1 MKPTVKTTIFLVALL
16 GAVFVSV
23 LVPIPNVV
31 HGGAAKMVLIIVVAI
46 VLKVLLEWTW
56 RKLFE
61 K

>member
-1 MKPTVKTTIFLVALL
+1 MKPTIKTTIFLVALL

-23 LVPIPNVV
+23 LVPTPNVTN
-31 HGGAAKMVLIIVVAI
+31 GGAAKMVLIIVVAI